1 MYSCIITSSPA
12 KHSGRVLAKWCVEK
26 IRSYDCRR
34 LTNRDLSEIRREWK
48 KIWVTSLPES
58 CWWLSVVAR
67 QKKGPSSKSNIITVI
82 FEHTNW
88 CDRYRKG
95 LKTWMITSVQ
105 LCCLNSSIVGR
116 LHHFVIVWLSM
127 INFLIRFF
135 KDLYLSISSYW
146 IFVTAFFLAE

>member
-67 QKKGPSSKSNIITVI
+67 QIKKGHHQSLIVI

-105 LCCLNSSIVGR
+105 SCCLNSSIVGR
-116 LHHFVIVWLSM
+116 LHNFVIVWL

-135 KDLYLSISSYW
+135 KDLYIWVYHLIESLWSLSFW
-146 IFVTAFFLAE
+146 LNK